1 MKEQQEASRTANLR
15 YVLHVPDEP
24 APADGYPLLLF
35 LHGKGERGDDLAL
48 VRKHGPPRLAAEGA
62 REFPFVLLSPQCPVS
77 TSWITRVADVAALV
91 REIAERHAID
101 PSRIYGTG
109 SSLGAAGIWALLEAT
124 PNLFTATVLVS
135 PYGDA
140 ARVAGHAHVPTWIFY
155 RDGDPYVEPPMTR
168 ELIRALVTA
177 GASVSQA
184 DSVAAGRASAST
196 VKVTCYPA
204 LAKSEPDAK
213 RHDAWT
219 ATYAEAALYDWL
231 CEHARQIT

>member
-1 MKEQQEASRTANLR
+1 MKEKQDASKKANLR
-15 YVLHVPDEP
+15 YLLHVPDEAP
-24 APADGYPLLLF
+24 PADGYPLLLF
-35 LHGKGERGDDLAL
+35 LHGKGERGEDLAL
-48 VRKHGPPRLAAEGA
+48 VKRHGPAKLAADGS
-62 REFPFVLLSPQCPVS
+62 REFPFVILSPQCPVS

-91 REIAERHAID
+91 RETVDRHGID
-101 PSRIYGTG
+101 PDRIYGTG
-109 SSLGAAGIWALLEAT
+109 SSLGAAGIWALLEAD

-140 ARVAGHAHVPTWIFY
+140 AKVAGHAHVPTWIFY

-168 ELIRALVTA
+168 ELVRALATA

-184 DSVAAGRASAST
+184 DSIAAGHASAAT

-204 LAKSEPDAK
+204 LHKAEPDWK

-219 ATYAEAALYDWL
+219 ATYAEPGLYDWL
-231 CEHARQIT
+231 ADHVRQVT